1 MLYKITTA
9 LVALA
14 STVSAQD
21 STVSAQASTVS
32 AQASTVS
39 AQQVPQFV
47 ACDAQLS
54 CNAVLGN
61 GTTDAACYLVS
72 PLAAPKTVT

>member
-14 STVSAQD
+14 